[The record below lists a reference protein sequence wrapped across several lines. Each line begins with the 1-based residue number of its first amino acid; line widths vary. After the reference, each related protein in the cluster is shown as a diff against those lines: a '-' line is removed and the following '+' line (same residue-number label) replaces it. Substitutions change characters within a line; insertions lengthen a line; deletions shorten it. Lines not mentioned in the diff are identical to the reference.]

1 MSEWITD
8 RLPTAEDG
16 IADRVIVW
24 DDDKGP
30 MLWMYNHVSVG
41 QPWMSIHCKPYVKKK
56 RWTLWKD
63 RNGWSIG
70 DGKRGAAMIFDLKWR
85 EPRFFMPASC
95 IDLPTAQRICDILNE
110 VMP

>member
-24 DDDKGP
+24 DDDKGS

-41 QPWMSIHCKPYVKKK
+41 QPWMSIHCKPYVKPK
-56 RWTLWKD
+56 RWTLEWD
-63 RNGWSIG
+63 DDFAMWEVTSLIG
-70 DGKRGAAMIFDLKWR
+70 DRRKVAASLSCLSSR
-85 EPRFFMPASC
+85 EDHANA
-95 IDLPTAQRICDILNE
+95 AQRICDIYNE

>member
-1 MSEWITD
+1 MSEWITG

-30 MLWMYNHVSVG
+30 MLWVYNHVSVG
-41 QPWMSIHCKPYVKKK
+41 QPWMSIHCKPYVKPK
-56 RWTLWKD
+56 RWTAHWNKLMNRW
-63 RNGWSIG
+63 NIVGE
-70 DGKRGAAMIFDLKWR
+70 DG
-85 EPRFFMPASC
+85 SC
-95 IDLPTAQRICDILNE
+95 VATLRIDVDGISTAQQIADIYNK

>member
-8 RLPTAEDG
+8 RLPTAEDA

-30 MLWMYNHVSVG
+30 MLWMYGHVSIRE
-41 QPWMSIHCKPYVKKK
+41 PWMPIRCKPYVKPK
-56 RWTLWKD
+56 RWTVRYDKQWAEFNLF
-63 RNGWSIG
+63 
-70 DGKRGAAMIFDLKWR
+70 DGELAVMTLDKELT
-85 EPRFFMPASC
+85 
-95 IDLPTAQRICDILNE
+95 IDAAQRIADIYNE

>member
-8 RLPTAEDG
+8 RLPTAEDA

-30 MLWMYNHVSVG
+30 MLWMYHHVPIG
-41 QPWMSIHCKPYVKKK
+41 EPWMPIRYAPYVRPK
-56 RWTLWKD
+56 RWTVEWHTRDLGWKLWD
-63 RNGWSIG
+63 WDFPLYMLQGLTEDDS
-70 DGKRGAAMIFDLKWR
+70 DA
-85 EPRFFMPASC
+85 
-95 IDLPTAQRICDILNE
+95 AQRIADIYNE